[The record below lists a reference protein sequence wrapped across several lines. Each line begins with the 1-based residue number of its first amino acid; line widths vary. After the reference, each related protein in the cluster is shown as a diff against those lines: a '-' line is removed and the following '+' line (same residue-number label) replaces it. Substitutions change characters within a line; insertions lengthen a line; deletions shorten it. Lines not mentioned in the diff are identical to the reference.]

1 MPLPSIKVIW
11 GSSRQ
16 LPGRWRLGLFGRPD
30 RHSGG
35 GRVLAVSLRGV
46 LLWGLALTVTGYCSG
61 AGAIYL
67 WLERKPYN
75 FVTYADLV
83 LPTHWSRLSGLR
95 GQAMI
100 AEGMD
105 DLHHQNPAGA
115 LQLLGPGLSRYPQSG
130 KARLVVAQF
139 YLEMNNRRQAVTLL
153 REGLRLGYPGRE
165 YLSDLCRLAAL
176 GEDFDLWLET
186 CDTALA
192 QLADKPALAA
202 DRKWVVQQKLSALIA
217 ADRGTDAVRL
227 AESEGEQEGA
237 VMKEFKVLALLKA
250 GQPGEAVDVLARWR
264 TTAGGT
270 EQILRLQVRAGR
282 EAGRLDDMDRALT
295 ELRQLDPVAPPP
307 YVYAVVQQLLAG
319 RRPEARRAYDDF
331 VLRFGSKL
339 ANLVMLAEPLAD
351 IGEEPLLLDILAL
364 ARNQGLELLPIQRAL
379 VNVRMHGG
387 DWAGAGSV
395 LAEMKPAI
403 KPSDAT
409 GQFLYSWMTLTVAA
423 ATDPADGTQS
433 RLVSFIR
440 ERRLTLSLYRDTLA
454 AMQRAA
460 RPATAREIVTFA
472 RGVYPDNQSL
482 LDTQEVLD
490 RQLAA
495 AAPAPAVVKPTSAT
509 GSDSVFFAALNRLVQ
524 AEDLSGALQQIHA
537 LRASRPDWL
546 DAHEDELQ
554 QQEILLDGR
563 LGNVLE
569 LQSAVRF
576 FLTGDQKRSSQAVEL
591 ARQLRTADRKV
602 ESVLLLKEILRKVP
616 GFPPAQR
623 QLDLWEPPPPPPAK
637 PGVAPPSA
645 VPAPAAAAKP
655 AA

>member
-16 LPGRWRLGLFGRPD
+16 LPGQWRLGLFGRPE

-46 LLWGLALTVTGYCSG
+46 LRWGLALTMAGYFSG
-61 AGAIYL
+61 AGAYYL
-67 WLERKPYN
+67 WLDRKPYN

-105 DLHHQNPAGA
+105 DWHHQNPAGA
-115 LQLLGPGLSRYPQSG
+115 LQLLGPGLSRYPQSW

-165 YLSDLCRLAAL
+165 YLSDLSRLAAL

-192 QLADKPALAA
+192 QLADKPALAE

-217 ADRGTDAVRL
+217 ADRGADAVRL
-227 AESEGEQEGA
+227 AESEGEQEGP

-250 GQPGEAVDVLARWR
+250 GQPVEAVDFLASWR
-264 TTAGGT
+264 ATDGGT
-270 EQILRLQVRAGR
+270 VQLLRLQVRACR
-282 EAGRLDDMDRALT
+282 EAGRLDDMDRALA
-295 ELRQLDPVAPPP
+295 ELRQLDPAAPPP
-307 YVYAVVQQLLAG
+307 YIYAVIQQLLAA
-319 RRPEARRAYDDF
+319 RRPEARRAFDDF
-331 VLRFGSKL
+331 VLRFSSKL
-339 ANLVMLAEPLAD
+339 SNLVMLADPLAE
-351 IGEEPLLLDILAL
+351 IGEEPLLLEVMAL
-364 ARNQGLELLPIQRAL
+364 ARSQGLELLPIQRSL
-379 VNVRMHGG
+379 VIVRMHGG

-395 LAEMKPAI
+395 LAEMKSAI

-409 GQFLYSWMTLTVAA
+409 GQFWYRWMSLIVAA

-433 RLVSFIR
+433 RLVSFVR
-440 ERRLTLSLYRDTLA
+440 ERRLTLSLYRETLVA
-454 AMQRAA
+454 LQRAA

-495 AAPAPAVVKPTSAT
+495 AAPTPAAVKPTAT
-509 GSDSVFFAALNRLVQ
+509 AASDIVFFAALSRLVK
-524 AEDLSGALQQIHA
+524 AGDLAGALQQIHD
-537 LRASRPDWL
+537 LRASRPAWL

-569 LQSAVRF
+569 LQAAVRYY
-576 FLTGDQKRSSQAVEL
+576 LTGDQKRSSQAVEL

-623 QLDLWEPPPPPPAK
+623 QLDLWEPPPPPPIK
-637 PGVAPPSA
+637 PG
-645 VPAPAAAAKP
+645 AKP
-655 AA
+655 APPPAVASPGA